1 MKNWIFQP
9 ASGMGDLNGEA
20 IRSTLLNQGLTNTEV
35 LTREAIQN
43 SCDAP
48 LTSDSKVKVVF
59 RLVTLNGNEKQDFLA
74 NKVFFNEIKARK
86 NVIGL
91 QPNNSIDNF
100 EDNSKPLHLLY
111 IEDYGT
117 HGIYGNPH
125 SQQSHFHKLL
135 LSHGNRGK
143 AREESD
149 SGGSYGFG
157 KAAYAGNSNIYTI
170 FAYSEFDSNK
180 IEDDVHSRL
189 MGCGYFE
196 NHQFEGKDFPGRCW
210 LGNADE
216 KIPGMVHPF
225 INDEA
230 ENYAELLGFKKRDS
244 KTTGLSM
251 LIVDCQITSIDSLRE
266 SIEDWWWPR
275 LIENNLDIEFYKDN
289 ERLDPPKP
297 RIRSNLKPFIEC
309 YEITQNITPVLN
321 DKKSKLIKLKKFK
334 EHETGVLACG
344 TVDEEVIEDLNILE
358 RLGSI
363 ALIRGKRMV
372 ITYLQ
377 ANKEELAVGVFVSSQ
392 DPYTE
397 KVLKNSEPPS
407 HIRWDPNSEELR
419 KIDYKEQLE
428 AGTSKELVKYILNN
442 IKRHLREFI
451 NELTFES
458 KQEELRPKRLEQI
471 LGDFFRPQSKSK
483 GSTEAREVDPIS
495 ITNLQETF
503 EVVNS
508 NLKTNAQ
515 FNIALTDKSQEDE
528 VNAIINIT
536 CKPELDEGI
545 DDVNIPVIIQEINC
559 EYELLSEIPITI
571 KLKLEKDKKIKI
583 KVSSE
588 EYDANWTTNLSITV
602 ERP

>member
-1 MKNWIFQP
+1 
-9 ASGMGDLNGEA
+9 
-20 IRSTLLNQGLTNTEV
+20 
-35 LTREAIQN
+35 
-43 SCDAP
+43 
-48 LTSDSKVKVVF
+48 
-59 RLVTLNGNEKQDFLA
+59 
-74 NKVFFNEIKARK
+74 
-86 NVIGL
+86 
-91 QPNNSIDNF
+91 
-100 EDNSKPLHLLY
+100 
-111 IEDYGT
+111 
-117 HGIYGNPH
+117 
-125 SQQSHFHKLL
+125 
-135 LSHGNRGK
+135 
-143 AREESD
+143 
-149 SGGSYGFG
+149 
-157 KAAYAGNSNIYTI
+157 
-170 FAYSEFDSNK
+170 
-180 IEDDVHSRL
+180 
-189 MGCGYFE
+189 
-196 NHQFEGKDFPGRCW
+196 
-210 LGNADE
+210 
-216 KIPGMVHPF
+216 
-225 INDEA
+225 
-230 ENYAELLGFKKRDS
+230 
-244 KTTGLSM
+244 
-251 LIVDCQITSIDSLRE
+251 
-266 SIEDWWWPR
+266 
-275 LIENNLDIEFYKDN
+275 
-289 ERLDPPKP
+289 
-297 RIRSNLKPFIEC
+297 
-309 YEITQNITPVLN
+309 
-321 DKKSKLIKLKKFK
+321 
-334 EHETGVLACG
+334 VLACG
-344 TVDEEVIEDLNILE
+344 TVDEEVIEDLSILE

-471 LGDFFRPQSKSK
+471 LGDFFRPPSKSK